1 MATSFGQ
8 ADTGLIK
15 ATAGAEAGQH
25 IDENLMIGSVIGGV
39 AAKISA
45 GYADRQKSAK
55 KASDKLNADFASA
68 YKVPDGQLDPQMASD
83 LHNLTM
89 EHKKIYVNNQGK
101 DVKSRR
107 NLAASKR
114 NYDARIAE
122 YDQVMGTLQVS
133 RGSEIANDGWNAER
147 QYEADLFKNGQY
159 ERGTRI
165 NESTGEQ
172 EGYYATKKLGPA
184 SGEPKLDASYD
195 ATIQDLE
202 RVKADSATPETAL
215 TEQQKDDLANAYL
228 KKEDYKD
235 KKTAYDKD
243 LKAWNEQP
251 NFVEGVNGQMIHNPK
266 IYKTHGS
273 SDIPSYGSTDE
284 LNSAV
289 LETYEDDLTDLSSDS
304 DFNQDKSSSQYTR
317 NFKKSLKEKS
327 KTHDDRM
334 NLVFGD
340 FSDDKVTFED
350 AEGNVQQ
357 NSFANMFIYEQG
369 KPGEDGELNPMY
381 LDLDGKPITL
391 VTDSGEP
398 VEYGSEPWKAI
409 VPESK
414 KQEYMEKFLRSEDEN
429 GNTKTEENKD
439 WLMDKY
445 TNFMGDVKKD
455 HFEQK
460 QRAHFEGQ
468 NRYFDDGTTDRGV
481 DNVYDNE
488 QYQFAA
494 KEKAYNGALLENGF
508 PEGLLSGTDANN
520 AYLIKELQP
529 NGKIIEALKAEY
541 ENAKDPDS
549 DGVEIKSSGT
559 RRSITVTIDG
569 EKRSFDFDGEDSKE
583 QYKEMK
589 KFLTKAKLST
599 SLVRDPRAVPN
610 TVDDWGK
617 KPDAN
622 ATDKEKKAWES
633 SIRYRQMDYHNNG
646 ENELFPKPLAQVRI

>member
-39 AAKISA
+39 AAKIGA

-55 KASDKLNADFASA
+55 KAIDKLNSDFANA
-68 YKVPDGQLDPQMASD
+68 YQVPDGELDPQMASD
-83 LHNLTM
+83 FHNLTM

-133 RGSEIANDGWNAER
+133 RGSEIKNEGWNAER
-147 QYEADLFKNGQY
+147 EREAEMFKKGQY
-159 ERGTRI
+159 EHGTRI

-172 EGYYATKKLGPA
+172 EGYYATKRLGPA
-184 SGEPKLDASYD
+184 SGEPERDEAMFERLAE
-195 ATIQDLE
+195 LE
-202 RVKADSATPETAL
+202 SIRNQGVQQTPPVELTTDEQEEYEKL
-215 TEQQKDDLANAYL
+215 TEKSRAYNTSS
-228 KKEDYKD
+228 ENYK
-235 KKTAYDKD
+235 
-243 LKAWNEQP
+243 NEVKNWENLP
-251 NFVEGVNGQMIHNPK
+251 DFVEGVNGEMIHNPK
-266 IYKTHGS
+266 LYKTHGA
-273 SDIPSYGSTDE
+273 SDIPSFGSTDE

-304 DFNQDKSSSQYTR
+304 DFNQDKSSSQYAR

-334 NLVFGD
+334 NLVFSD

-350 AEGNVQQ
+350 TEGNVQQ

-369 KPGEDGELNPMY
+369 KPGENGELNPMY
-381 LDLDGKPITL
+381 LDLDGKPIVL
-391 VTDSGEP
+391 VTDSGGT
-398 VEYGSEPWKAI
+398 VEYGSESWKGI
-409 VPESK
+409 EPESK

-429 GNTKTEENKD
+429 GNTKTGENKE

-455 HFEQK
+455 HFEQM
-460 QRAHFEGQ
+460 QRNHFEGK
-468 NRYFDDGTTDRGV
+468 NRYFDDGTTDKGIQ
-481 DNVYDNE
+481 NVYADE
-488 QYQFAA
+488 QYQFVA
-494 KEKAYNGALLENGF
+494 KEKAYNGALFENGF
-508 PEGLLSGTDANN
+508 PEKLLDEEND
-520 AYLIKELQP
+520 AYLTSELQVG
-529 NGKIIEALKAEY
+529 GKILEALKAEY
-541 ENAKDPDS
+541 ENATDADNENHLAITIENDNLVPD
-549 DGVEIKSSGT
+549 
-559 RRSITVTIDG
+559 RRAITVTVGD
-569 EKRSFDFDGEDSKE
+569 EERSFNFDGDDSKQ

-589 KFLTKAKLST
+589 EFLTKAKLST
-599 SLVRDPRAVPN
+599 SLIRDPRAVPN
-610 TVDDWGK
+610 SVDDWGEINDRK
-617 KPDAN
+617 N
-622 ATDKEKKAWES
+622 T
-633 SIRYRQMDYHNNG
+633 YHAEIN
-646 ENELFPKPLAQVRI
+646 I

>member
-101 DVKSRR
+101 DVESRR

-147 QYEADLFKNGQY
+147 RYEADLFKNGQY

-184 SGEPKLDASYD
+184 SGEPKRDEAMFERLAE
-195 ATIQDLE
+195 LE
-202 RVKADSATPETAL
+202 NIRNQGVQQTPPVELTMSEQEEYEKL
-215 TEQQKDDLANAYL
+215 TEKSRAYNTSS
-228 KKEDYKD
+228 ENYK
-235 KKTAYDKD
+235 
-243 LKAWNEQP
+243 NEVKNWDNLP
-251 NFVEGVNGQMIHNPK
+251 DFVEGVNGQMIHNPK
-266 IYKTHGS
+266 TYKTHGF

-508 PEGLLSGTDANN
+508 PEGLLNGTDANN

-529 NGKIIEALKAEY
+529 GGKILEALKAEY

-569 EKRSFDFDGEDSKE
+569 KKRSFDFDGEDSKE

-633 SIRYRQMDYHNNG
+633 SIRYRQMGYHNNG
-646 ENELFPKPLAQVRI
+646 ENEL

>member
-39 AAKISA
+39 AAKIGA

-55 KASDKLNADFASA
+55 KAIDKLNSDFANA
-68 YKVPDGQLDPQMASD
+68 YQVPDGQLDPQMASD
-83 LHNLTM
+83 FHNLTM

-133 RGSEIANDGWNAER
+133 RGSEVANEGWNAER
-147 QYEADLFKNGQY
+147 RLEAEMFKKGQY
-159 ERGTRI
+159 EHGTRI

-172 EGYYATKKLGPA
+172 EGYYATKRLGPA
-184 SGEPKLDASYD
+184 GGEPEKDETMFERLNELDDKRSQ
-195 ATIQDLE
+195 ATNSDEELT
-202 RVKADSATPETAL
+202 ADEQEEYEKL
-215 TEQQKDDLANAYL
+215 TEKSRAYNTAS
-228 KKEDYKD
+228 ENYK
-235 KKTAYDKD
+235 
-243 LKAWNEQP
+243 NEVKNWENLP
-251 NFVEGVNGQMIHNPK
+251 DFVEGVNGEMIHNPK
-266 IYKTHGS
+266 LYKTHGA
-273 SDIPSYGSTDE
+273 SDIPSFGSTDE

-304 DFNQDKSSSQYTR
+304 DFNQDKSSSQYAR
-317 NFKKSLKEKS
+317 NFKKSLEKKS
-327 KTHDDRM
+327 ETHDDRM
-334 NLVFGD
+334 NLVFSD

-350 AEGNVQQ
+350 TEGKVQQ

-381 LDLDGKPITL
+381 LDLDGNPIKL
-391 VTDSGEP
+391 VTDSGQP
-398 VEYGSEPWKAI
+398 VEYGSESWKGI
-409 VPESK
+409 EPESK

-429 GNTKTEENKD
+429 GNTKTGENKE

-455 HFEQK
+455 HFEQM
-460 QRAHFEGQ
+460 QRNHFEGK
-468 NRYFDDGTTDRGV
+468 NRYFDDGTTDKGIQ
-481 DNVYDNE
+481 NVYDDE

-508 PEGLLSGTDANN
+508 PEGLLNGTEANN

-529 NGKIIEALKAEY
+529 GGRILNALKSEY
-541 ENAKDPDS
+541 ENAQDPDS
-549 DGVEIKSSGT
+549 EFYKAVKIESSGT
-559 RRSITVTIDG
+559 RRSITVKIG
-569 EKRSFDFDGEDSKE
+569 EEERSFNFDGDDSKQ

-589 KFLTKAKLST
+589 EFLTKAKLST
-599 SLVRDPRAVPN
+599 SLIRDPRTVPN
-610 TVDDWGK
+610 SVDDWGEINDRK
-617 KPDAN
+617 N
-622 ATDKEKKAWES
+622 T
-633 SIRYRQMDYHNNG
+633 YHTGIN
-646 ENELFPKPLAQVRI
+646 I